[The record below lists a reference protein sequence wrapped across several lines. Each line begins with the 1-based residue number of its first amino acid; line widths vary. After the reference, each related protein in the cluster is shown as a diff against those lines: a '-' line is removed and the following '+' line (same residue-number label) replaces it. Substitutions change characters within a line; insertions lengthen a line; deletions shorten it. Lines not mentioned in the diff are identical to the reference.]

1 MPSQL
6 FPIIINVLHDNNNI
20 EVTCS
25 SNFATSTSNCNY
37 RYRFPLEIKIYTK
50 TSYKGTSSL
59 ISQIPPCI
67 VVSSTYG
74 RSSLPLS
81 LATRL
86 RANYTEERKRSDG
99 RKEERLR
106 HPPTHV
112 TVSIAHYLRSIEHN
126 TATLLPLSLSF
137 LASTHIGPARKR
149 APAVLLSLRLCPE
162 TMNKRKKGGREG
174 EGGKVAGTVN
184 VLENEK
190 KKKKIVYKYRG
201 R

>member
-1 MPSQL
+1 MQLRHPIVTTATVSLSKSKFTRRPATKEPLPSFLKSLLASL
-6 FPIIINVLHDNNNI
+6 FPQRMVDH
-20 EVTCS
+20 
-25 SNFATSTSNCNY
+25 
-37 RYRFPLEIKIYTK
+37 
-50 TSYKGTSSL
+50 
-59 ISQIPPCI
+59 PPP
-67 VVSSTYG
+67 
-74 RSSLPLS
+74 PLS

-106 HPPTHV
+106 HPTHV